1 MIIMKQ
7 KEEWS
12 NISPRISF
20 RSFVR
25 FCTLMTRWYGKKDDD
40 NNDYYETERGVV
52 QYISQDLISVICQLS
67 RLYFVWLFD
76 HYDDDDGDEDL
87 LGGIMGIE
95 AGYTNVAIWGTSF
108 LGTWLLTPSIYFM
121 ALSFYPPWLKLKE
134 ADICNSWDVFCVK
147 LQIVLQALQ
156 ECLVMIIWGKSH
168 PERGVVPIYLPGS
181 HFSQL

>member
-1 MIIMKQ
+1 MTIIIIMKQ

-20 RSFVR
+20 QSFVS
-25 FCTLMTRWYGKKDDD
+25 F
-40 NNDYYETERGVV
+40 
-52 QYISQDLISVICQLS
+52 S

-108 LGTWLLTPSIYFM
+108 LGTWLLAPSIYFM

-134 ADICNSWDVFCVK
+134 ADICNSFPSVNGNVHSSQIPSKKYVLSRIK
-147 LQIVLQALQ
+147 LVWPKIT
-156 ECLVMIIWGKSH
+156 C
-168 PERGVVPIYLPGS
+168 R
-181 HFSQL
+181 